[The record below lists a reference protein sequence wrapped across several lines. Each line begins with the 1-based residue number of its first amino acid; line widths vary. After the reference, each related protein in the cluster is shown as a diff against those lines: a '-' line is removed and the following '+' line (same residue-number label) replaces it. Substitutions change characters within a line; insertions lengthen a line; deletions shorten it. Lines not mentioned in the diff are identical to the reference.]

1 MSATILAGK
10 AHNDKI
16 GEVGYAGLAKFHFAW
31 HHTGMA
37 GDFKNDWL
45 LMHKILF
52 LEGLVEIELNTFFHF
67 LCLFHLL
74 FSLSLRKSN
83 AHQFLNVP
91 LKVTHLDVLIG
102 QRIVEVF
109 DVGVTAWVTD
119 FYGQG

>member
-1 MSATILAGK
+1 
-10 AHNDKI
+10 
-16 GEVGYAGLAKFHFAW
+16 
-31 HHTGMA
+31 
-37 GDFKNDWL
+37 
-45 LMHKILF
+45 MHKILF